1 MALGAKLNGETY
13 RIYVILGDGE
23 SQEGSVWEAAMFAA
37 QHKLSNL
44 VAITDCNRLR
54 SEEFTENNAGLEPL
68 AEKWRAFGWE
78 VTTIQDGHS
87 MEQVLHALF
96 QHLRASREAPD
107 ADCLYDKRERH
118 IFVGEHSPGAS
129 YLAPRTV
136 YSTGYRGAGAM
147 KAYQDAR
154 DAVFEELYSLALRD
168 KDVIVLSADTGA
180 FIFKLFKEKIPRQY
194 YNVGIAEQNMMSVA
208 AGLTLTGKKVFV
220 YGISNFVTMRCLEQI
235 KIDICCMER
244 PVTIMGMGTGYVYS
258 SDGPT
263 HHITEDVALM
273 RALPGMVVLSPSDCS
288 LCAASI
294 HLAYRS
300 GKPCYIRF
308 DKGPFEPI
316 YSPDSDFSAGVSQV
330 RAGRDYA
337 LVATGVMV
345 NQAQRVA
352 EKLEKRGLDLAVI
365 DLYRIKPVN
374 SELLIELLRPFKAI
388 FTLEEH
394 TIMGGLGSVV
404 LETLLPHI
412 MIPVERFGVPGVAR
426 SEVGSREYMRG
437 LDGTDVA
444 TVAERI
450 LRSAGRAV

>member
-1 MALGAKLNGETY
+1 
-13 RIYVILGDGE
+13 
-23 SQEGSVWEAAMFAA
+23 
-37 QHKLSNL
+37 
-44 VAITDCNRLR
+44 
-54 SEEFTENNAGLEPL
+54 
-68 AEKWRAFGWE
+68 
-78 VTTIQDGHS
+78 
-87 MEQVLHALF
+87 
-96 QHLRASREAPD
+96 
-107 ADCLYDKRERH
+107 
-118 IFVGEHSPGAS
+118 
-129 YLAPRTV
+129 
-136 YSTGYRGAGAM
+136 M

-180 FIFKLFKEKIPRQY
+180 FMFKLFKEKIPRQY

-235 KIDICCMER
+235 KIDICCMDR

-294 HLAYRS
+294 HLAYHS

-316 YSPDSDFSAGVSQV
+316 YEPDSDFSAGVSQV

-352 EKLEKRGLDLAVI
+352 EELEKRGLDLAVI

-374 SELLIELLRPFKAI
+374 AELLIELLRPFKAI

-404 LETLLPHI
+404 LETLLPDV
-412 MIPVERFGVPGVAR
+412 MIPVERFGIPGVAR
-426 SEVGSREYMRG
+426 SEVGSREYMRA